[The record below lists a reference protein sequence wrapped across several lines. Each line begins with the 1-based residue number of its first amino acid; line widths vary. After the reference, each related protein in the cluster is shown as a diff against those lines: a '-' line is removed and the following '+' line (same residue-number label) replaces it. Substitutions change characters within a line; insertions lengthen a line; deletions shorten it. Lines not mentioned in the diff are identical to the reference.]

1 MRSDLDKRSETQREI
16 DDFLSKFEDPVDE
29 LSADYSPYLNEKN
42 TTKMTAA
49 RSFYWKE
56 VDSPDFKKIIEKN
69 ETQETTTQE
78 TQTTAPAQQQ
88 SSPWTCPCG
97 ASNIGKFCTQCGHQR
112 D

>member
-69 ETQETTTQE
+69 ETQETTTANKGE
-78 TQTTAPAQQQ
+78 PSGTGSDAPKEPDVKDVSEEVKPAK
-88 SSPWTCPCG
+88 
-97 ASNIGKFCTQCGHQR
+97 IR
-112 D
+112 